1 MTDVRR
7 VSPEEAHELMTR
19 EGYQYLDVRTE
30 AEFAA
35 GHPKGAHNIPFMLA
49 GAGGMTKNPE
59 FAAVVKA
66 VYPTDARLVVGC
78 KSGGRSLKA
87 AAEMTSLGFTNLVD
101 QRAGF
106 DGSRNNF
113 GQLVE
118 AGWSEKGLPSETS
131 TPGGSYA
138 EVKVKKP

>member
-1 MTDVRR
+1 MTGVRR
-7 VSPEEAHELMTR
+7 VSPEEAHKLMTE

-49 GAGGMTKNPE
+49 EPGGMVKNSE
-59 FAAVVKA
+59 FASIAKA
-66 VYPTDARLVVGC
+66 VYVSDARLVVGC

-87 AAEMTSLGFTNLVD
+87 AAELVALGFTNIVD
-101 QRAGF
+101 QHAGF
-106 DGSRNNF
+106 DGARNGF

-118 AGWSEKGLPSETS
+118 PGWSEKGLPTETS

-138 EVKVKKP
+138 EVRVKA

>member
-1 MTDVRR
+1 MAEVRR
-7 VSPEEAHELMTR
+7 VSPEEAQALIAG

-35 GHPKGAHNIPFMLA
+35 GHPKGAHNVPFMLA
-49 GAGGMTKNPE
+49 GPSGMTKNPE
-59 FAAVVKA
+59 FASVVNA
-66 VYPTDARLVVGC
+66 VYPPDAKLVVGC
-78 KSGGRSLKA
+78 KSGGRSAKA
-87 AAEMTSLGFTNLVD
+87 AAEMVGLGFTSVVD

-106 DGSRNNF
+106 DGARNSF

-118 AGWSEKGLPSETS
+118 AGWAEKGLAVETT

-138 EVKVKKP
+138 EIKVKK

>member
-1 MTDVRR
+1 MSGVRR
-7 VSPEEAHELMTR
+7 ISPEEAHKLMTD

-49 GAGGMTKNPE
+49 GPGGMVKNPE
-59 FAAVVKA
+59 FSSIVRA
-66 VYPTDARLVVGC
+66 VYVSETRLVIGC

-87 AAEMTSLGFTNLVD
+87 VAELLTLGFTDVVD

-106 DGSRNNF
+106 DGARNAF

-118 AGWSEKGLPSETS
+118 PGWSEKGLPSETT

-138 EVKVKKP
+138 EIKVKT